1 MGQITPVGRMK
12 TGPDGKIHLSR
23 KELRQRDIDVTELA
37 IGQTMLAV
45 CGYIMDEPEFD
56 FDDDRIASLW
66 KGVERY
72 IQTVNDPNSN
82 FKMKDLAKVVE
93 KHTGI
98 RVVW

>member
-1 MGQITPVGRMK
+1 MEKITPVGRMK
-12 TGPDGKIHLSR
+12 TGLDGKIHLSR

-56 FDDDRIASLW
+56 FNDERITQLW

-72 IQTVNDPNSN
+72 IQTCNAPGSAYT
-82 FKMKDLAKVVE
+82 MRDLAKTVE
-93 KHTGI
+93 QHTGI
-98 RVVW
+98 KVVW